1 MKKLIALLVVALG
14 SVTLHAQ
21 TVWIEET
28 VDPITGLRTG
38 VIEVN
43 GGTYTIGPVTIIP
56 FSDLRG
62 ADLSGANLSG
72 AGLRASNL
80 SGANFDGADLSGA
93 DLGDTDLSGAD
104 LSGAKLRRVRSGGIT
119 GLPSDLPAG
128 WRISNGYLIG
138 PNANLRRAN
147 LASALLTGTNLSGAE
162 LRGADL
168 SGAHLSGANLS
179 GADLTGAKLIDV
191 DLAELLTGV
200 SKGNYDE
207 IEALKPQVEAN
218 TAKVGITP
226 EQASSILDNK
236 TQTQSNTTEIDDLKV
251 MMQAMSVQ
259 MQQLNTQLGDLQT
272 SVAEKDTQIAGLEA
286 ERDAAIQERDARY
299 TEEQIRA
306 LSPDYTMGLN
316 EAGNVEVKIS
326 FIASSDATN
335 FEPFSVTAD
344 SLTVVDG
351 KICMELPPDQGAF
364 FYRFR
369 IE

>member
-1 MKKLIALLVVALG
+1 MKKLLALLVVALS
-14 SVTLHAQ
+14 SVMLHAQ
-21 TVWIEET
+21 TLWTEVN
-28 VDPITGLRTG
+28 VDPNTNQRTG

-43 GGTYTIGPVTIIP
+43 GGTYTIGP
-56 FSDLRG
+56 FADLRG
-62 ADLSGANLSG
+62 ADLSNANL
-72 AGLRASNL
+72 
-80 SGANFDGADLSGA
+80 
-93 DLGDTDLSGAD
+93 GD
-104 LSGAKLRRVRSGGIT
+104 
-119 GLPSDLPAG
+119 
-128 WRISNGYLIG
+128 
-138 PNANLRRAN
+138 ANLRRADLSYAN
-147 LASALLTGTNLSGAE
+147 LEGAYLGNANLEGADLRYAD
-162 LRGADL
+162 LRGANLFRSDL
-168 SGAHLSGANLS
+168 E
-179 GADLTGAKLIDV
+179 GADLGS
-191 DLAELLTGV
+191 LLRGV

-259 MQQLNTQLGDLQT
+259 MQQLNTQLGDLQA

-326 FIASSDATN
+326 FIASSDAEN
-335 FEPFSVTAD
+335 FAPFPVTAD

>member
-1 MKKLIALLVVALG
+1 MKKLLALLALLVFALS
-14 SVTLHAQ
+14 SVMLHAQ
-21 TVWIEET
+21 TLWTEVNL
-28 VDPITGLRTG
+28 DPNTNQRTG

-43 GGTYTIGPVTIIP
+43 GSTYTIGP
-56 FSDLRG
+56 FADLRG
-62 ADLSGANLSG
+62 ADLSNANL
-72 AGLRASNL
+72 R
-80 SGANFDGADLSGA
+80 D
-93 DLGDTDLSGAD
+93 
-104 LSGAKLRRVRSGGIT
+104 
-119 GLPSDLPAG
+119 
-128 WRISNGYLIG
+128 
-138 PNANLRRAN
+138 ANLRRADLSYAN
-147 LASALLTGTNLSGAE
+147 LEGAYLVDANLEGADLDRADLAQASLLRANLRFAYLSYANLVGAFLSEANLTGADLRYAD
-162 LRGADL
+162 LRGANLFRSDL
-168 SGAHLSGANLS
+168 E
-179 GADLTGAKLIDV
+179 GADLGS
-191 DLAELLTGV
+191 LLRGV
-200 SKGNYDE
+200 SKGNYYE
-207 IEALKPQVEAN
+207 IEALKPEVEAN

-226 EQASSILDNK
+226 EQANSI
-236 TQTQSNTTEIDDLKV
+236 QSNTTEINDLKV
-251 MMQAMSVQ
+251 MMEAMSVQ
-259 MQQLNTQLGDLQT
+259 MQQLNTQLGDLQA

-335 FEPFSVTAD
+335 CAPFPVTAD

>member
-1 MKKLIALLVVALG
+1 MQKILALLVVTLS

-21 TVWIEET
+21 GVWTEENI
-28 VDPITGLRTG
+28 DPNTGLRTG

-43 GGTYTIGPVTIIP
+43 GNTFTIGP
-56 FSDLRG
+56 G
-62 ADLSGANLSG
+62 AFLP
-72 AGLRASNL
+72 
-80 SGANFDGADLSGA
+80 
-93 DLGDTDLSGAD
+93 DTDLSGAD
-104 LSGAKLRRVRSGGIT
+104 LERV
-119 GLPSDLPAG
+119 
-128 WRISNGYLIG
+128 
-138 PNANLRRAN
+138 
-147 LASALLTGTNLSGAE
+147 NLSGANLILAN
-162 LRGADL
+162 LREADLTGADLTGANLTGATLILATLSGADLFLADL
-168 SGAHLSGANLS
+168 SGGNLGGANLNGARLSQANLSGANLS
-179 GADLTGAKLIDV
+179 RSNISGADLSFA
-191 DLAELLTGV
+191 DLSGVNLGSLLGGV

-207 IEALKPQVEAN
+207 LAELKPQVEAN
-218 TAKVGITP
+218 TAKAGITP

-236 TQTQSNTTEIDDLKV
+236 AQAQSNTTEINDLKV
-251 MMQAMSVQ
+251 LMQAMSVQ
-259 MQQLNTQLGDLQT
+259 MQQLNTQLGDLQA
-272 SVAEKDTQIAGLEA
+272 SVAEKDTQIAGLES

-335 FEPFSVTAD
+335 FAPFSVTAD

-351 KICMELPPDQGAF
+351 KISMELPPDQGAF